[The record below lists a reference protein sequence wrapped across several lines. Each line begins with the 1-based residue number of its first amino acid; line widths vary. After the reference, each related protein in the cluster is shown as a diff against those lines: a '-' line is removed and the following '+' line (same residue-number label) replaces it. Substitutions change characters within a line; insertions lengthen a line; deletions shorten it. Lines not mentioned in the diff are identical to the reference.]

1 MGSAESPMGYAILGG
16 ERLLIGNDTDIKTVQ
31 RRLGRSS
38 VCPATTAGLLVEGEV
53 LDGSLARAK
62 NC

>member
-1 MGSAESPMGYAILGG
+1 MGYAILGG
-16 ERLLIGNDTDIKTVQ
+16 ERLLIGNDTDINTVQ

-38 VCPATTAGLLVEGEV
+38 VRPATTAGLLVEGEV